1 MKKVLQDAVYICDVC
16 GKEID
21 NSPYALELAIVSYN
35 VLKGNGWNEWAEHRE
50 KHVHKKCLGIALN
63 LNK

>member
-1 MKKVLQDAVYICDVC
+1 MRKVTQEAVYICDAC

-21 NSPYALELAIVSYN
+21 NSPYALELVTMEYN

-50 KHVHKKCLGIALN
+50 KHLHKKCVGAALN
-63 LNK
+63 MNE